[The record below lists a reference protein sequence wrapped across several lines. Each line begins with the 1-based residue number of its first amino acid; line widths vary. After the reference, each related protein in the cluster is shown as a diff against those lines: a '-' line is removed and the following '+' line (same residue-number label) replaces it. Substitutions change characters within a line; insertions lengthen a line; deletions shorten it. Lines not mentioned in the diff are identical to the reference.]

1 MQDPRTAYS
10 QPPFKEEHSQDIP
23 GREHQLHHPADHG
36 EESYKG
42 RDRLTGRKA
51 LITGGDSGIGR
62 AVAIAYAKEGA
73 DVAIAYWQEDA
84 DAQETC
90 AQVEKVGRKAV
101 AIRCDLAEVE
111 ECKRVVN
118 EARDAL
124 GGLDIL
130 VNNAA
135 LQGEGVE
142 KIEDIS
148 ADRIERT
155 FRTNIIA
162 MFHLVKAALAHM
174 PPGSSIINVSSVQG
188 FHPSPPILDYATT
201 KGAIVTFTRGLAKEL
216 MGRGIRVN
224 SVAPGPV
231 WTPLPIQSFPDEK
244 IEHFGEQYPIGRPA
258 QPIEM
263 ATAFV
268 YLASDEASYIN
279 GEIVNASGGKP
290 Y

>member
-1 MQDPRTAYS
+1 MQDPRTAYP
-10 QPPFKEEHSQDIP
+10 QPPFRDEHTQDIP
-23 GREHQLHHPADHG
+23 GREWALKYPPDHG

-42 RDRLTGRKA
+42 RGRLEGRKA

-73 DVAIAYWQEDA
+73 DVAIAYWQEDD
-84 DAQETC
+84 DAGETC
-90 AQVEKVGRKAV
+90 AQVEKAGRKAV
-101 AIRCDLAEVE
+101 AIRCDLAEVD
-111 ECKRVVN
+111 ECRRVVS
-118 EARDAL
+118 EAREAL

-135 LQGEGVE
+135 YQGKAVE
-142 KIEDIS
+142 KFEDIPL
-148 ADRIERT
+148 DRLERT
-155 FRTNIIA
+155 FRTNILA
-162 MFHLVKAALAHM
+162 MFHLVQTALPHL

-188 FHPSPPILDYATT
+188 FQPSPPIIDYATT
-201 KGAIVTFTRGLAKEL
+201 KGAIATFTRGLAKEL
-216 MGRGIRVN
+216 IGRGIRVN
-224 SVAPGPV
+224 CVAPGPV
-231 WTPLPIQSFPDEK
+231 WTPIPVQSFPDEK
-244 IEHFGEQYPIGRPA
+244 IESFGESKPMGRPA

-279 GEIVNASGGKP
+279 GDIVNASGGVP

>member
-1 MQDPRTAYS
+1 MQDPRTAYP
-10 QPPFKEEHSQDIP
+10 QPPFSNEHKQGIP
-23 GREHQLHHPADHG
+23 GREHQMTHPADHG
-36 EESYKG
+36 EDSYRG
-42 RDRLTGRKA
+42 RERLVGRKA
-51 LITGGDSGIGR
+51 LVTGGDSGIGR

-73 DVAIAYWQEDA
+73 DVAIAYWQEDK

-90 AQVEKVGRKAV
+90 AQVEKAGRKAV
-101 AIRCDLAEVE
+101 AIRCDLAEAA
-111 ECKRVVN
+111 ECRRVVT
-118 EARDAL
+118 EAREAL

-135 LQGEGVE
+135 MQGEAVE
-142 KIEDIS
+142 KIEDLS
-148 ADRIERT
+148 VDRIERT
-155 FRTNIIA
+155 FRTNILA
-162 MFHLVKAALAHM
+162 MFYLTQAALAHLK
-174 PPGSSIINVSSVQG
+174 PGASIINVSSVQG
-188 FHPSPPILDYATT
+188 FKPSPSILDYATT

-216 MGRGIRVN
+216 INRGIRVN

-231 WTPLPIQSFPDEK
+231 WTPIPIQSFDDDK
-244 IEHFGEQYPIGRPA
+244 IQSFGETHPMGRPA

-279 GEIVNASGGKP
+279 GEVLNGSGGVP

>member
-1 MQDPRTAYS
+1 MQDPRTAYP
-10 QPPFKEEHSQDIP
+10 QPPFSNEHQQGIP
-23 GREHQLHHPADHG
+23 GREHQMAHPADHG
-36 EESYKG
+36 EQSYLG
-42 RDRLTGRKA
+42 RERLVGRKA

-73 DVAIAYWQEDA
+73 DVAIAYWQEDK

-101 AIRCDLAEVE
+101 AIRCDLAEPA
-111 ECKRVVN
+111 ECKRVVA
-118 EARDAL
+118 EAREAL

-135 LQGEGVE
+135 MQGEAVE
-142 KIEDIS
+142 KIEDLS
-148 ADRIERT
+148 VERIERT
-155 FRTNIIA
+155 FRTNILA
-162 MFHLVKAALAHM
+162 MFYLTQAALAHLK
-174 PPGSSIINVSSVQG
+174 PGASIINVSSVQG
-188 FHPSPPILDYATT
+188 FKPSPSILDYATT

-216 MGRGIRVN
+216 INRGIRVN

-231 WTPLPIQSFPDEK
+231 WTPIPIQSFDDEK
-244 IEHFGEQYPIGRPA
+244 IQSFGETHPMGRPA

-279 GEIVNASGGKP
+279 GEVLNGSGGVP